1 VTTAPAAGPSR
12 GGRDEAAHAQ
22 PWSEVRDRRRPRLLV
37 EDPHA
42 AFEVAEFRCFEDAG
56 FDVAVCTGPGE
67 GVPCPLEEGADC
79 RLAELADVVVMG
91 PGMAPHRAAVA
102 AEMHRRRPEVPV
114 VVQMRRDDPGQCPP
128 GCIAQYAPASI
139 EGQIR
144 SVWNALDR

>member
-1 VTTAPAAGPSR
+1 MKQRTLS
-12 GGRDEAAHAQ
+12 
-22 PWSEVRDRRRPRLLV
+22 PWSEDRHRQRPRVLV
-37 EDPHA
+37 EDPHPA
-42 AFEVAEFRCFEDAG
+42 LQVAEFRYFEDAG

-67 GVPCPLEEGADC
+67 EAPCPLEQGGDC

-114 VVQMRRDDPGQCPP
+114 VVQMPRDDPDQCPP
-128 GCIAQYAPASI
+128 GCIAQYVPSSV

-144 SVWNALDR
+144 SVWKALDR